1 MLAIRAGIV
10 QSLLFIL
17 LLAEWRLCCHL
28 FTTDICQAVDCA
40 GTVFSWH
47 MGKMVVSH
55 GSDLFRS
62 QAQNTNAGLKL
73 YQLYR
78 VKDVEITKGE
88 FNVVSHIMTSYF
100 IYFKIDSSD
109 SEVLAI
115 TFIHCWCHWSTASVL
130 SVTVSSDVW
139 RPLDTVENRFTDAA
153 LDM

>member
-1 MLAIRAGIV
+1 MAVMLSSVYNWYLPIGGLRRYCI
-10 QSLLFIL
+10 FMT
-17 LLAEWRLCCHL
+17 C
-28 FTTDICQAVDCA
+28 
-40 GTVFSWH
+40 